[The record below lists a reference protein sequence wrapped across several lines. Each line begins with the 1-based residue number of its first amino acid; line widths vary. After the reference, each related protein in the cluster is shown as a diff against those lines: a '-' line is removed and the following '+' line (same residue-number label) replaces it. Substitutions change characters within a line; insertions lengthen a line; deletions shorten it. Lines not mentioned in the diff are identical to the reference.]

1 MVFDS
6 IAAQAGTCQPASLA
20 NEQDDGGAL
29 TARDVMK
36 YGVISI
42 GPKEPIYEAISLLL
56 EKDISGLPV
65 VQDGHLEG
73 ILSEKDV
80 LKLLFE
86 EEYLPGLVE
95 DYMSTNVVTYDVEDS
110 VSDICGCLSRH
121 DFRRIPVLY
130 EGRISGMITRA
141 DLIRI
146 YKEKYHP
153 LMPKNVLSV
162 SCRNEIMVKDAMHY
176 GIFSARI
183 TTSLDEAM
191 DTMCSQQVTGL
202 PVIDDH
208 MYLYGIITEKDIL
221 NVIQTPNILE
231 SLVEQH
237 MTRDVVTFSADTR
250 LAEVCDFFINSGIHR
265 VPIVNYDKLVG
276 ILSRA
281 DIIRKM
287 ITACKLSA
295 QTWS

>member
-1 MVFDS
+1 
-6 IAAQAGTCQPASLA
+6 
-20 NEQDDGGAL
+20 
-29 TARDVMK
+29 
-36 YGVISI
+36 
-42 GPKEPIYEAISLLL
+42 
-56 EKDISGLPV
+56 
-65 VQDGHLEG
+65 
-73 ILSEKDV
+73 
-80 LKLLFE
+80 
-86 EEYLPGLVE
+86 
-95 DYMSTNVVTYDVEDS
+95 
-110 VSDICGCLSRH
+110 
-121 DFRRIPVLY
+121 
-130 EGRISGMITRA
+130 
-141 DLIRI
+141 
-146 YKEKYHP
+146 
-153 LMPKNVLSV
+153 
-162 SCRNEIMVKDAMHY
+162 MHY
-176 GIFSARI
+176 GIFSSRI

-191 DTMCSQQVTGL
+191 DIMCSQQVTGL

-295 QTWS
+295 QPCA

>member
-1 MVFDS
+1 MAHDS
-6 IAAQAGTCQPASLA
+6 VAAQEGTCQPASLA
-20 NEQDDGGAL
+20 HEQGDGSAL

-42 GPKEPIYEAISLLL
+42 GPNEPIYQAISLLL

-80 LKLLFE
+80 LELLFE
-86 EEYLPGLVE
+86 EEYLPGQVE

-110 VSDICGCLSRH
+110 VGDICKCLSKH

-153 LMPKNVLSV
+153 LTPKKVLSV
-162 SCRNEIMVKDAMHY
+162 SCRNEIRVKDAMY
-176 GIFSARI
+176 CGILSAHI
-183 TTSLDEAM
+183 TTSLGEAM
-191 DTMCSQQVTGL
+191 DTMGSQQVTGL

-237 MTRDVVTFSADTR
+237 MTRDVVTFSEDTR
-250 LAEVCDFFINSGIHR
+250 LAEVCDFFVKSGIHR

-281 DIIRKM
+281 DIIRKV
-287 ITACKLSA
+287 ITACKLSG
-295 QTWS
+295 QTCS